1 MAAAEDAPGPGDL
14 SSDLRGTRVDRYVL
28 EEQVAVGGMGAI
40 YRATMESEVGG
51 RTVAIKIIHPH
62 LAQIPVFRRMFLD
75 EVRVVSSI
83 QHQNVG
89 AVIDF
94 GMSNHTP
101 YLVMEWL
108 HGQSFTRLLTRGHS
122 AGESFPAWLAIRVV
136 VEAARGLHAAHELKG
151 SDGAELSI
159 VHRDVSPSNI
169 HVLFSG
175 AVKVIDFGIAH
186 AQGRLTEATAPG
198 QVRGKV
204 AYMSPEQIQ
213 GAAVDRRADVWSLGV
228 VLWES
233 LTGRRLFRAD
243 TEATTMLR
251 VLSREVPP
259 VRTFQAD
266 IAPAVELVVEEALQ
280 RDPSKRLGSAL
291 EMADRLEKHL
301 YALGQPSGASQIAE
315 WMKDRFEHDDT
326 SGFMPADDISTSGL
340 MSTPKLPLADTLP
353 PKLPSVPAEA
363 APKRSPLLVMIG
375 VALAVLVGLAAGFLL
390 WSRADAPAPTVVADQ
405 VGGTTETGPPESAM
419 AEAHGTPTPAD
430 VASMAQE
437 AVDPPD
443 VDPTMEP
450 AESMSM
456 ESAETMSMESAETM
470 SMETM
475 ETMERRSAAPGRV
488 NIVAVPSAEV
498 RFRGRRLGTTPLA
511 GVSLPG
517 GRQRLTFV
525 WPDGTTKRV
534 PVRVRPGGLVRVGPI
549 RR

>member
-1 MAAAEDAPGPGDL
+1 MA
-14 SSDLRGTRVDRYVL
+14 
-28 EEQVAVGGMGAI
+28 
-40 YRATMESEVGG
+40 
-51 RTVAIKIIHPH
+51 
-62 LAQIPVFRRMFLD
+62 
-75 EVRVVSSI
+75 
-83 QHQNVG
+83 
-89 AVIDF
+89 
-94 GMSNHTP
+94 NHKP
-101 YLVMEWL
+101 DLVMEWL

-122 AGESFPAWLAIRVV
+122 AGETFPAWLAIRIV

-151 SDGAELSI
+151 PDGAELSI

-213 GAAVDRRADVWSLGV
+213 GDAVDRRADVWSLGV

-251 VLSREVPP
+251 VLSREVPA
-259 VRTFQAD
+259 VRTFVAD
-266 IAPAVELVVEEALQ
+266 IAPAVELVVEEALR
-280 RDPSKRLGSAL
+280 RDPQKRLGSAL

-340 MSTPKLPLADTLP
+340 MSTPKIDLVDTLP
-353 PKLPSVPAEA
+353 PKHPSVSASEA
-363 APKRSPLLVMIG
+363 PPKRSPVLVVVG

-390 WSRADAPAPTVVADQ
+390 WSRADAPAPTRVADQ
-405 VGGTTETGPPESAM
+405 GSGGGTETPMVVPAM
-419 AEAHGTPTPAD
+419 AETQDPPTDP
-430 VASMAQE
+430 ASMAQP
-437 AVDPPD
+437 APD
-443 VDPTMEP
+443 LEPTMET
-450 AESMSM
+450 
-456 ESAETMSMESAETM
+456 AETMETPETMAAETVAA
-470 SMETM
+470 ETM
-475 ETMERRSAAPGRV
+475 ETMQTATMETMGRRSAAPGRV

-534 PVRVRPGGLVRVGPI
+534 PVRVRAGGLVRVGPI